1 MFPVGDLEQEEVW
14 DISCILHI
22 IHDFCVCV
30 EVDWWRSVTSLVF
43 FSILDRNIGWLHA
56 WLDNLKPSGLI
67 SGSQTVHSVHFY
79 VAFSEGET
87 FCHSPKRLLQSQLL
101 HNDWNLVLV
110 SVIVQSYTVYKV
122 GGKPAVSCDWDE
134 TSRWTEWTFWENI
147 CNFSIIHR
155 PPLKYIFIAW
165 SYCCI
170 GDLWDNVVAVKLR
183 CVETVPIWVW
193 PSFCKQW

>member
-1 MFPVGDLEQEEVW
+1 MG
-14 DISCILHI
+14 H
-22 IHDFCVCV
+22 
-30 EVDWWRSVTSLVF
+30 
-43 FSILDRNIGWLHA
+43 
-56 WLDNLKPSGLI
+56 
-67 SGSQTVHSVHFY
+67 QTVHSVHFY

-155 PPLKYIFIAW
+155 LPLKYIFIAW

-193 PSFCKQW
+193 PSFCKQWMRLFEHSCRLMTQYCHLVETRKTYSSTQSNQRFNI